1 MHPSTTATL
10 LTLLTALTSA
20 SPLAAAI
27 PSSINLPNPS
37 PSLSP
42 NSPKASAALNHEIA
56 SLIASPSS
64 SASITKQNPQ
74 PQSCPAAH
82 ASKQCCTSVTGLA
95 DEVIGENGLGD
106 VIPWLEG
113 VQVSSLVGFECMSMG
128 SQGNENCLESV
139 MCCSGSEANPGATEP
154 GKQSLF
160 KSGCVA
166 FDKAVADAG
175 EEGQTEAPLASS
187 SAAPSASASASS
199 RLGRA

>member
-1 MHPSTTATL
+1 MHLSTTTTTL
-10 LTLLTALTSA
+10 LTLLTTLTTA

-27 PSSINLPNPS
+27 PSSINIPNPS
-37 PSLSP
+37 LTLSP
-42 NSPKASAALNHEIA
+42 NSAKASAALNHEIA

-64 SASITKQNPQ
+64 TPKTQ
-74 PQSCPAAH
+74 PRSCPASH

-106 VIPWLEG
+106 VIPWLED
-113 VQVSSLVGFECMSMG
+113 VQVSSLVGLECMSMG
-128 SQGNENCLESV
+128 AQGNENCLESV
-139 MCCSGSEANPGATEP
+139 MCCSKSEANPGATDP

-175 EEGQTEAPLASS
+175 EGQTQTEGALASS
-187 SAAPSASASASS
+187 SAASASANASP
-199 RLGRA
+199 RMGRA